1 MSSGE
6 LLVEIGCEELPAEWL
21 DDLIT
26 DFAAGVESELRQ
38 ALIPAGAVHSAGTPR
53 RLVACAE
60 GVAAS
65 QPGRVERKLGP
76 PVRVGRTQ
84 HGEWTRAAFG
94 FARRLGL
101 EGPAAEDALDVFE
114 TDRGAY
120 VGIESNIPGRPAGE
134 LLPAIIERALRGLS
148 FPKTMQWDATIGGAS
163 FPFGRPIRW
172 IVALFDGAVVPF
184 RIEVAGGQ
192 PVVGGN
198 QSRGHRFR
206 SGRRQLARHA
216 GGFRDA
222 EVGGPF
228 PVDSFASLREGLKER
243 CVVLDPKERKRLLL
257 TALGK
262 AAEELGG
269 SSFET
274 PGLHHHL
281 IEWPGAVLGRYDDE
295 FRALPEEVRR
305 AVLVHHQKYLPIAG
319 ECAFLAVVNMPDDP
333 QRAIRRGAERVV
345 RARLRDARFFWDEA
359 LARPLGDRQADL
371 ERVAFHQ
378 RLGNL
383 REHSTRVARLARW
396 LAGQVGADAEVAEEA
411 ARLAKC
417 DLTTT
422 LVGEFP
428 SLQGEA
434 GGLILEAQ
442 GGRVEVGTAV
452 YEQYRPVALHGDRQE
467 APEGAV
473 VALADR
479 AATLAGL
486 FVAGEAPSGSGD
498 PFGLRRTA
506 VGMLSIL
513 REAPGDF
520 PDHRNGWP
528 TPAELLREALS
539 DPAYD
544 QLSAEDRS
552 ALWTRLLAFVADRL
566 PHALSLRRMSPGVP
580 RAVLA
585 VRGAEHPVADL
596 WRRILA
602 LQEAVKV
609 GDYATLAVAHKRARR
624 ILTPEAR
631 AGELRRD
638 LFSEAAEVQLGDA
651 LRSVEREVEDL
662 SAAGRYDAAFARIA
676 GLAPRVDAFFDDVLV
691 MAEDPAVRA
700 NRLALL
706 ARLDALFSEVGDLSQ
721 IEASAS

>member
-1 MSSGE
+1 MNSGE
-6 LLVEIGCEELPAEWL
+6 FLVEIGCEELPAEWL
-21 DDLIT
+21 DGLIAG
-26 DFAAGVESELRQ
+26 FATRVESELRD
-38 ALIPAGAVHSAGTPR
+38 AAIPAAAVHGAGTPR

-60 GVAAS
+60 GVPGS

-76 PVRVGRTQ
+76 PVRVGRTE
-84 HGEWTRAAFG
+84 HGEWTRAALG

-101 EGPAAEDALDVFE
+101 EGPNAEDALDVFE

-120 VGIESNIPGRPAGE
+120 VGIESKVPGRPASE

-148 FPKTMQWDATIGGAS
+148 FPKAMHWDATIGGVS

-172 IVALFDGAVVPF
+172 IVALFDGAVVPV
-184 RIEVAGGQ
+184 RIEVAGGE

-206 SGRRQLARHA
+206 SGQRLLARHA
-216 GGFRDA
+216 AGFPDTQA
-222 EVGGPF
+222 GVPF
-228 PVDSFASLREGLKER
+228 VVDSFASLRDALKER
-243 CVVLDPKERKRLLL
+243 CVVLDPEERKRLLL
-257 TALGK
+257 MALGK

-269 SSFET
+269 SSFEK

-281 IEWPGAVLGRYDDE
+281 IEWPGAVLGRYDED
-295 FRALPEEVRR
+295 FRVLPEEVRR

-333 QRAIRRGAERVV
+333 QSAIRRGAERVV

-383 REHSTRVARLARW
+383 RDHSTRVARLARW
-396 LAGQVGADAEVAEEA
+396 VAARVSADSEVAGQA
-411 ARLAKC
+411 AALAKC

-428 SLQGEA
+428 SLQGKA
-434 GGLILEAQ
+434 GGRILEAQ
-442 GGRVEVGTAV
+442 GVRDEVWGAV
-452 YEQYRPVALHGDRQE
+452 YEQYRPAALHSDRQE
-467 APEGAV
+467 TPEGAS

-498 PFGLRRTA
+498 PFGLRRAA

-513 REAPGDF
+513 REGPGDF
-520 PDHRNGWP
+520 PKHPTGWP

-544 QLSAEDRS
+544 HLSAEDRS

-566 PHALSLRRMSPGVP
+566 PHALTLRRMSPGVP

-596 WRRILA
+596 WQRILA
-602 LQEAVKV
+602 LDSAVKT
-609 GDYATLAVAHKRARR
+609 GEYATLAVAHKRARR

-631 AGELRRD
+631 NVELRRD
-638 LFSEAAEVQLGDA
+638 LLREAAEVRLGDA
-651 LRSVEREVEDL
+651 LNSVEQTVAEL
-662 SAAGRYDAAFARIA
+662 SAAGDYGAAFRRIA
-676 GLAPRVDAFFDDVLV
+676 GLAPWVDAFFDDVLV

>member
-6 LLVEIGCEELPAEWL
+6 FLVEIGCEELPAEWL
-21 DDLIT
+21 DGLIAG
-26 DFAAGVESELRQ
+26 FAAGVQGGLGE
-38 ALIPAGAVHSAGTPR
+38 AAIPARAVRGSGTPR

-60 GVAAS
+60 GVPEG

-76 PVRVGRTQ
+76 PVRVGRTE
-84 HGEWTRAAFG
+84 HGEWTRAALG

-101 EGPAAEDALDVFE
+101 EGPDAEDALEVFE
-114 TDRGAY
+114 TERGAY
-120 VGIESNIPGRPAGE
+120 VGIESRIPGRPAAE
-134 LLPAIIERALRGLS
+134 LLPGIIERALRGLS
-148 FPKTMQWDATIGGAS
+148 FPKAMQWDATIGGEP

-172 IVALFDGAVVPF
+172 VVALLGGEVIPF
-184 RIEVAGGQ
+184 RIDVAGGAA
-192 PVVGGN
+192 VVAGN
-198 QSRGHRFR
+198 KSRGHRFR
-206 SGRRQLARHA
+206 SGRRLHERRAA
-216 GGFRDA
+216 GFPDA
-222 EVGGPF
+222 GVGAPF
-228 PVDSFASLREGLKER
+228 AVNSFASLRDGLKDR
-243 CVVLDPKERKRLLL
+243 LVILDPEERRRAML
-257 TALGK
+257 TALGR
-262 AAEELGG
+262 AVEELGG
-269 SSFET
+269 SSFEK

-281 IEWPGAVLGRYDDE
+281 IEWPGVVLGRYDDE

-333 QRAIRRGAERVV
+333 RRVIRRGAERVV

-359 LARPLGDRQADL
+359 LGRLLGDRQADL

-396 LAGQVGADAEVAEEA
+396 VAARVGADPEVAGEA
-411 ARLAKC
+411 AALAKC

-434 GGLILEAQ
+434 GGRILEAQ
-442 GGRVEVGTAV
+442 GVRGEVWMAV
-452 YEQYRPVALHGDRQE
+452 YDQYRPAALHGDRQE
-467 APEGAV
+467 TVEGATL
-473 VALADR
+473 ALADR
-479 AATLAGL
+479 AATLVGL

-498 PFGLRRTA
+498 PFGLRRAT
-506 VGMLSIL
+506 VRMLSIL

-520 PDHRNGWP
+520 PEHQSGWP
-528 TPAELLREALS
+528 TPAELLEAAVSDPTYGALS
-539 DPAYD
+539 DANRCE
-544 QLSAEDRS
+544 LRE
-552 ALWTRLLAFVADRL
+552 RLEAFVTDRL
-566 PHALSLRRMSPGVP
+566 PHALSLRAMSPGVS

-585 VRGAEHPVADL
+585 VRGPEHPVADL
-596 WRRILA
+596 WQRILA
-602 LQEAVKV
+602 LDSAVKAGEYV
-609 GDYATLAVAHKRARR
+609 TLAVAHKRARR
-624 ILTPEAR
+624 ILTPESR
-631 AGELRRD
+631 GVELRRD
-638 LFSEAAEVQLGDA
+638 LLSEEAEVQLGDA
-651 LRSVEREVEDL
+651 LRSVEAEVAEL
-662 SAAGRYDAAFARIA
+662 SAAGEYGAAFRRIA

>member
-6 LLVEIGCEELPAEWL
+6 FLVEIGCEELPAEWL
-21 DDLIT
+21 DDLIA
-26 DFAAGVESELRQ
+26 DFAARVEGELRD
-38 ALIPAGAVHSAGTPR
+38 AAIPATAVHGTGTPR
-53 RLVACAE
+53 RLVASAE
-60 GVAAS
+60 GVPAS

-76 PVRVGRTQ
+76 PVRVGRTE
-84 HGEWTRAAFG
+84 HGEWTRAALG
-94 FARRLGL
+94 FARRIGL
-101 EGPAAEDALDVFE
+101 EGPDAEEALDVFE

-120 VGIESNIPGRPAGE
+120 VGVETKIPGRPASE

-148 FPKTMQWDATIGGAS
+148 FPKAMRWDATIGGAS

-172 IVALFDGAVVPF
+172 IVALFDGAVLPF
-184 RIEVAGGQ
+184 RIEVAGGE

-206 SGRRQLARHA
+206 SGQRLLARHA
-216 GGFRDA
+216 AGFPDA
-222 EVGGPF
+222 QVGAPF
-228 PVDSFASLREGLKER
+228 TVDSFASLREALKER
-243 CVVLDPKERKRLLL
+243 FVVLDPEERKGLLL
-257 TALGK
+257 TALSK

-269 SSFET
+269 FSFET
-274 PGLHHHL
+274 PNLHHHL
-281 IEWPGAVLGRYDDE
+281 VEWPGAVAGRYGEE

-305 AVLVHHQKYLPIAG
+305 AVLVHHQKYLPVAG
-319 ECAFLAVVNMPDDP
+319 AAGFLAVVNMPDDP
-333 QRAIRRGAERVV
+333 KGAIKKGAERVV

-383 REHSTRVARLARW
+383 REHSARVARLARRV
-396 LAGQVGADAEVAEEA
+396 AGAVAADADVADEA

-434 GGLILEAQ
+434 GALILEAQ
-442 GGRVEVGTAV
+442 GGRADVWMAV
-452 YEQYRPVALHGDRQE
+452 YDQYRPAALHGDRQQTV
-467 APEGAV
+467 EGAV

-498 PFGLRRTA
+498 PFGLRRAA

-513 REAPGDF
+513 REGPGDF
-520 PDHRNGWP
+520 PDHPSGWP
-528 TPAELLREALS
+528 TPAELLLEALS

-544 QLSAEDRS
+544 HLSAEDRS
-552 ALWTRLLAFVADRL
+552 ALGTRLLAFVADRL
-566 PHALSLRRMSPGVP
+566 PHALTLRRMSPGIP

-585 VRGAEHPVADL
+585 VRGAEHSVADS

-602 LQEAVKV
+602 LEEAVKA

-638 LFSEAAEVQLGDA
+638 LLTEGAEVQLDDA

-662 SAAGRYDAAFARIA
+662 AAAGRYHAAFARIA

-691 MAEDPAVRA
+691 MAEEPAVRA

-721 IEASAS
+721 IESAAS

>member
-1 MSSGE
+1 MNSGE
-6 LLVEIGCEELPAEWL
+6 FLVEIGCEELPAEWL
-21 DDLIT
+21 DGLIADL
-26 DFAAGVESELRQ
+26 AARLEGGLRE
-38 ALIPAGAVHSAGTPR
+38 AAIPAGAVRGSGTPR

-60 GVAAS
+60 GVPAG

-76 PVRVGRTQ
+76 PVRVGRTE
-84 HGEWTRAAFG
+84 HGEWTRAALG

-101 EGPAAEDALDVFE
+101 EGPDAEDALDVFE

-120 VGIESNIPGRPAGE
+120 VGIESNIPGRPAAE

-148 FPKTMQWDATIGGAS
+148 FPKAMRWDATIGGTS

-172 IVALFDGAVVPF
+172 IVAVFDGAVVPF
-184 RIEVAGGQ
+184 RIEVAGGE
-192 PVVGGN
+192 PVVAGN

-206 SGRRQLARHA
+206 SGRRLLARSA
-216 GGFRDA
+216 AGFRDPR
-222 EVGGPF
+222 VGAPF
-228 PVDSFASLREGLKER
+228 AVDSFASLRGGLKER
-243 CVVLDPKERKRLLL
+243 CVVLDSEERKRLLL

-269 SSFET
+269 SSFEK

-305 AVLVHHQKYLPIAG
+305 AVLVHHQKCLPIAD

-333 QRAIRRGAERVV
+333 RGAIRRGAERVV

-371 ERVAFHQ
+371 QRVAFHP
-378 RLGNL
+378 RFGNL
-383 REHSTRVARLARW
+383 REHGARVARLARW
-396 LAGQVGADAEVAEEA
+396 VASRVGAAAEVAGEA
-411 ARLAKC
+411 AALAKC

-434 GGLILEAQ
+434 GGRILEAQ
-442 GGRVEVGTAV
+442 GVPGEVWMPV
-452 YEQYRPVALHGDRQE
+452 YDQYRPLGLFSDLPETV
-467 APEGAV
+467 EGAA

-486 FVAGEAPSGSGD
+486 FAAGEAPSGSGD
-498 PFGLRRTA
+498 PFGLRRA
-506 VGMLSIL
+506 ALAMLAIL
-513 REAPGDF
+513 REG
-520 PDHRNGWP
+520 PDVYPARAEGWP
-528 TPAELLREALS
+528 TAAELLGQALSEPAYREASGLG
-539 DPAYD
+539 
-544 QLSAEDRS
+544 E
-552 ALWTRLLAFVADRL
+552 RLRAFVADRL
-566 PHALSLRRMSPGVP
+566 PHALNLPRFRPGVV

-585 VRGAEHPVADL
+585 VRGVEHPVADS
-596 WRRILA
+596 WRRISALDKAAADGGYVSLA
-602 LQEAVKV
+602 
-609 GDYATLAVAHKRARR
+609 TAHKRARR

-631 AGELRRD
+631 GVELRRD
-638 LFSEAAEVQLGDA
+638 LLSEDAEVQLGDA
-651 LRSVEREVEDL
+651 LRSVEREVGEL
-662 SAAGRYDAAFARIA
+662 STAGRYDAAFARIA

-691 MAEDPAVRA
+691 MAEDPEVRA

-721 IEASAS
+721 IESAAP